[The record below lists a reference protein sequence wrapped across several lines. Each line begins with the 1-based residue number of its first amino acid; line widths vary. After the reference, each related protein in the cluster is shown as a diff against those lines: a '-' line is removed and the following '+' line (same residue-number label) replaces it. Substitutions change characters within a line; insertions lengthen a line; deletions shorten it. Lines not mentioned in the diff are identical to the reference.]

1 MRTRNVS
8 DSDRSYYGM
17 IIMMKI
23 MRMRMIIII
32 ILILIIIMIVTGPT
46 QFKKDDHFSAGS
58 VEMWDTRPS

>member
-1 MRTRNVS
+1 
-8 DSDRSYYGM
+8 M